1 VAPILRWRAAL
12 SAVGVL
18 ALVLL
23 ASCGTTP
30 RERAKDDK
38 AAAPQAQPAAP
49 HRTVVLGEVTTS
61 DENAK
66 ELMAFFRI
74 GFENR
79 LKRAKGVDLLD
90 HMSDAAPPD
99 AVIVAGDIDDF
110 DEGNRAAR
118 IIVGF
123 GAGKARAHGDF
134 AIRDTQGQV
143 LARFESVKTGSLG
156 IVEMND
162 LMQKLGAAT
171 AEAVLRWSKGQPLP
185 STAKALD
192 SAQ

>member
-1 VAPILRWRAAL
+1 VAAILRWRAAL
-12 SAVGVL
+12 GAAGVFAVV
-18 ALVLL
+18 VL

-30 RERAKDDK
+30 QEPAENGK

-49 HRTVVLGEVTTS
+49 HRAIILGEVTTS

-74 GFENR
+74 GFEDY

-90 HMSDAAPPD
+90 HMPDPAPPD

-110 DEGNRAAR
+110 DEGDRVAR
-118 IIVGF
+118 IVIGL

-156 IVEMND
+156 IVEMD
-162 LMQKLGAAT
+162 GLMQKFGAAT
-171 AEAVLRWSKGQPLP
+171 AAAVLRWAKGQRRP
-185 STAKALD
+185 STAKALVP
-192 SAQ
+192 AQ